1 MRKILVVLCVVI
13 FCGTAYAAKYPEM
26 GICTGAK
33 VRLRESPS
41 SKGKI
46 IGLVKPDR
54 NRFVVLGEVRSGGQ
68 KWYKIDHPTKKG
80 TAYVAA
86 DYVEI
91 TPVGN
96 VFAEVRLTFGVY
108 PEKTRAIFGRPSWK
122 IQQGWNGSQALE
134 IKDSY
139 AFNYN
144 EDGIWSAVIFYYGE
158 KAIAGIRT
166 GDKPE
171 KLLALGMPASE
182 LDMEY
187 GEEDDDLLEGSWEM
201 TNEDTGEKITFM
213 FSGKSKEDSKIDYL
227 EFHRPTKQ
235 AYR

>member
-1 MRKILVVLCVVI
+1 MRKILAVLFVVLL
-13 FCGTAYAAKYPEM
+13 CGTAYAAKYPAM
-26 GICTGAK
+26 GVCTGKK
-33 VRLRESPS
+33 VRLIESPS

-46 IGLVKPDR
+46 IGLVQPDR
-54 NRFVVLGEVRSGGQ
+54 NRFVVLGEVYADGL
-68 KWYKIDHPTKKG
+68 KWYLIDHPTKKG

-86 DYVEI
+86 EYVEI

-122 IQQGWNGSQALE
+122 TQQGWDGSQALE
-134 IKDSY
+134 IKNNY

-144 EDGIWSAVIFYYGE
+144 EDGIWSAVVFYYGE

-182 LDMEY
+182 LDIEY
-187 GEEDDDLLEGSWEM
+187 DEEDDDLLEGSWDM

-213 FSGKSKEDSKIDYL
+213 FSGKSKADSKIDYL
-227 EFHRPTKQ
+227 EFYRPTKQ
-235 AYR
+235 VYR

>member
-1 MRKILVVLCVVI
+1 MVLCVVI

-96 VFAEVRLTFGVY
+96 VFAEVRLTFSVY
-108 PEKTRAIFGRPSWK
+108 PEKTRAIFERPSWK
-122 IQQGWNGSQALE
+122 IQQGWDGSQALE
-134 IKDSY
+134 IKNSY